1 MQHSPEFR
9 RCLLEMDV
17 VGIMRLWR
25 HVSPHLPQPSE
36 AEALIQLHI
45 ARCEAKRFP
54 QRAKAYSQAWLA
66 EQGYQKIDG
75 QWISGLPVAKPVAE
89 AVGISSRSAG
99 GYVLPFNKKIMQFM
113 EDALLNA
120 MAKGITEP
128 PVQKEA
134 MLRARDKVRFRAR
147 VA

>member
-1 MQHSPEFR
+1 MQHATEFR

-25 HVSPHLPQPSE
+25 HVSPHLPQPTE

-54 QRAKAYSQAWLA
+54 LKAKAYSRAWLA
-66 EQGYQKIDG
+66 EQGYQNIDG
-75 QWISGLPVAKPVAE
+75 SWLAGVPQPKPVAE

-99 GYVLPFNKKIMQFM
+99 GYVLPFNKKIMQYM

-134 MLRARDKVRFRAR
+134 MLKARDKVRFRAR